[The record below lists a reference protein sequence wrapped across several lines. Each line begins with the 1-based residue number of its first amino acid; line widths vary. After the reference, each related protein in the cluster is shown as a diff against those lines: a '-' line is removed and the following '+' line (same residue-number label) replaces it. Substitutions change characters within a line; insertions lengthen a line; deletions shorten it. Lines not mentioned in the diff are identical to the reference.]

1 MVFDRKRFLDSW
13 WQYRNKLDLKSHFP
27 GDLTRYLPV
36 SSRSILS
43 HCRYIPSPIVRASG
57 KFGWGKVGMFIFMLC
72 SIMNCTASIFI
83 WIWISSIMGLPR
95 WFSYKRICLP
105 NRRHRFDPWVWK
117 IPLDQEMAIHST
129 ILAWEIPGTEE
140 PGGLQSMGLQ
150 RVGHDLVTKPPTS
163 IIVVFQVPHILE
175 SFN

>member
-1 MVFDRKRFLDSW
+1 MEELTLRGEHREDRGQAGLNGLGRFYWLYDGW

-27 GDLTRYLPV
+27 GDLTRCLPV

-43 HCRYIPSPIVRASG
+43 HCRNIPSPIVRASG
-57 KFGWGKVGMFIFMLC
+57 KFGWGRVGMFIFMLC

-117 IPLDQEMAIHST
+117 IPWTRKWQST
-129 ILAWEIPGTEE
+129 PPFLPEKFQG
-140 PGGLQSMGLQ
+140 Q
-150 RVGHDLVTKPPTS
+150 RSPEVGYSPWGYK
-163 IIVVFQVPHILE
+163 E
-175 SFN
+175 